1 MERKGGFKKYDI
13 VLGLLN
19 PKDETSGRQGI
30 LLELIGKTTGVAL
43 KSDEKLN
50 EIWTLYDIGTT
61 VVDPKDR
68 TDEQKEII
76 RRLRKLSL
84 KK

>member
-1 MERKGGFKKYDI
+1 MERKGGLKKYDI
-13 VLGLLN
+13 VVGLLN
-19 PKDETSGRQGI
+19 PKDDKSGRQSI
-30 LLELIGKTTGVAL
+30 LLELIDKTTGVVL
-43 KSDEKLN
+43 GDDEKLN
-50 EIWTLYDIGTT
+50 KTWTLYDIGTI

-68 TDEQKEII
+68 SDEQKEII